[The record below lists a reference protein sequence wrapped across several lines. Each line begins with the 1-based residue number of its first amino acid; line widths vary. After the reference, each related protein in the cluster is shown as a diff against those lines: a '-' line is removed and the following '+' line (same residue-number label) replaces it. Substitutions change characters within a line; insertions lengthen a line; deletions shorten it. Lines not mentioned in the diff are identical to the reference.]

1 MPDKQLAIVT
11 GGARGIGRAIVLT
24 LAREGRR
31 VAALDLDEHRLKE
44 LDDLARDE
52 GLDVITEK
60 LDITDSEGLIAEIER
75 LAKECGPLA
84 VLVNNAGITRD
95 KLLMTMSDDDFDTV
109 IEINLKATFV
119 ATRAAAEIMMRN
131 RFGRII
137 NISSVAGVIGNPGQA
152 NYSASKAAII
162 GMAKSVARE
171 LARKNVTVN
180 CLAPGF
186 IETEMT
192 AGLPDKVRDFAKTI
206 IPMTRFGNVEDVAH
220 ATSFLASDDAGYIT
234 GQVICVDGGMALAP
248 S

>member
-31 VAALDLDEHRLKE
+31 VAALDLDERRLEE
-44 LDDLARDE
+44 LDALARDE
-52 GLDVITEK
+52 GLDVITRK
-60 LDITDSEGLIAEIER
+60 LDITDSDALVAEIER
-75 LAKECGPLA
+75 LDREHGKLA

-95 KLLMTMSDDDFDTV
+95 KLLLTMTDEDFDRV
-109 IEINLKATFV
+109 IEINLKAAFV
-119 ATRAAAEIMMRN
+119 ATRAAAEIMMRH
-131 RFGRII
+131 RFGRIV
-137 NISSVAGVIGNPGQA
+137 NMSSVAGVIGNPGQA
-152 NYSASKAAII
+152 NYAASKAALI
-162 GMAKSVARE
+162 GMAKTVARE

-192 AGLPDKVRDFAKTI
+192 AALPDRVRDFARTI
-206 IPMTRFGNVEDVAH
+206 IPMSRFGAVEDVAH
-220 ATSFLASDDAGYIT
+220 ATAFLASDEAGYIT